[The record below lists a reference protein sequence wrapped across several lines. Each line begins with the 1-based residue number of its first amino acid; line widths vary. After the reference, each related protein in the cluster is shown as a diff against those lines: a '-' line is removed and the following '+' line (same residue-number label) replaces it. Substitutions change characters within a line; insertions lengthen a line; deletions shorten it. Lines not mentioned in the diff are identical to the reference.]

1 MGACMSWRGLVMLFL
16 FLVLPAANAAGTEVD
31 ANPLSYTVIELGSRV
46 RVLSQPD
53 FHVQPRGNVTII
65 SQSDGF
71 VLIDSGGSPAAA
83 EEVIGAVQALGSQP
97 VKAIVFTHWHG
108 DHVLGATRLL
118 EVWPQAQL
126 IASPQTAAMLAAP
139 ETDRYMPGDN
149 ASANQV
155 LQENLAGAVAYFRAE
170 AINDAYPALVRA
182 AFERT
187 AAEFERYAEEMRT
200 ARRIVPPVLIGDQII
215 LDDAEAP
222 VRLRLVGRGN
232 TEGDVIAYL
241 PRQRIVITGDLVVAP
256 IPFGFNTYPAAWRD
270 ALMSLKDHG
279 IDVLVPGHG
288 APQRESAYLDTMIYL
303 LDDAMAQAALLAPD
317 VAVTNENALQH
328 FNIAPW
334 LERMAFNDPWLEIW
348 FRSYWAGPIAVSALK
363 EARGEEIV
371 QGD

>member
-1 MGACMSWRGLVMLFL
+1 MRRLSIVFALLIATVTVMAGKGAAVES
-16 FLVLPAANAAGTEVD
+16 
-31 ANPLSYTVIELGSRV
+31 NPLAYAVIELDARV

-53 FHVQPRGNVTII
+53 FHVQPRGNVTIV

-83 EEVIGAVQALGSQP
+83 DEVIAAVQAMGDAP
-97 VKAIVFTHWHG
+97 VTAIVFTHWHG
-108 DHVLGATRLL
+108 DHVLGAARLL
-118 EVWPQAQL
+118 EVWPEARL
-126 IASPQTAAMLAAP
+126 IASPQTAGMLAAP
-139 ETDRYMPGDN
+139 ETDQYMPGDD
-149 ASANQV
+149 ASANRV

-187 AAEFERYAEEMRT
+187 AAEFELYADEMLV
-200 ARRIVPPVLIGDQII
+200 ARRIVPPVLIGDEII

-241 PRQRIVITGDLVVAP
+241 PRQRVVVTGDLVVAP

-317 VAVTNENALQH
+317 AAVTHENALQH

-363 EARGEEIV
+363 QARGEAIV
-371 QGD
+371 QGE